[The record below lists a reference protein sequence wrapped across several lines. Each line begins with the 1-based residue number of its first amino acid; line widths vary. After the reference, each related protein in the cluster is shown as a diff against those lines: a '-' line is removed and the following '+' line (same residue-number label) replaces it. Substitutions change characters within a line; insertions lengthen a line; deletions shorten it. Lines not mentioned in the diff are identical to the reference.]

1 MSQPSAAIIR
11 YRARV
16 AERAFIREEIR
27 KRIRMLDQLMREF
40 DSDKDSN
47 VYWRLRRYSIE
58 AERIS
63 QLIDDLPAPRRPTV
77 RKRKAKVLR
86 LVRQA

>member
-1 MSQPSAAIIR
+1 MSNPSAATIR

-27 KRIRMLDQLMREF
+27 KHWRLIDQLAGEF
-40 DSDKDSN
+40 DGDTAL
-47 VYWRLRRYSIE
+47 RLKRYSRA
-58 AERIS
+58 AERILG
-63 QLIDDLPAPRRPTV
+63 LIHDLPEPKRPAA

-86 LVRQA
+86 IVRSA